1 MPSPV
6 RYAYYSIAASLL
18 TLGLKFGAWMLT
30 GSVGLLSD
38 ATESLVN
45 LAAGMLALWALMVA
59 VQPADDSHAYGHGKA
74 EYFSSGAEGVL
85 IIVAAGGIV
94 WAAVGR
100 FLDPQPLDRLGLGLL
115 MALAASAVNWF
126 TARGMLR
133 AARRYDSITLEA
145 DAKHLMTDVWT
156 SVGLVGGLAVLL
168 VAPPSW
174 AVLDPVI
181 AVVMA
186 VNIVGTG
193 VGLVRRSLGGL
204 MDKALPGAEMH
215 AIHEA
220 ICAVA
225 GEGADYHG
233 LRTRKSGARRFV
245 DFHLLMPGST
255 SVARAHT
262 LCDAIELAIVCR
274 LPGTQVTIHVEP
286 VEDAASFDGHAVG
299 GACAKVPGGA
309 DDPSLAP

>member
-1 MPSPV
+1 MSSPV
-6 RYAYYSIAASLL
+6 RYAYYSIAASVL
-18 TLGLKFGAWMLT
+18 TLGLKFGAWTLT

-45 LAAGMLALWALMVA
+45 LAAGMLALWALLVA
-59 VQPADDSHAYGHGKA
+59 VQPADDGHAYGHGKA

-100 FLDPQPLDRLGLGLL
+100 FLDPQPLDRLGLGLV

-145 DAKHLMTDVWT
+145 DARHLMTDVWT
-156 SVGLVGGLAVLL
+156 SAGLVAGLAVLL

-174 AVLDPVI
+174 AVLDPII

-186 VNIVGTG
+186 ANIVVTG

-204 MDKALPGAEMH
+204 MDKALPEDEMR

-220 ICAVA
+220 IRAVA
-225 GEGADYHG
+225 GQGALYHG
-233 LRTRKSGARRFV
+233 LRTRKSGPRRFV
-245 DFHLLMPGST
+245 DFHLLVPGAT

-262 LCDAIELAIVCR
+262 LCDAVELSIVSR
-274 LPGTQVTIHVEP
+274 LPGTLVTIHVEP
-286 VEDAASFDGHAVG
+286 EEEPASFDGHAVG
-299 GACAKVPGGA
+299 GACAGGGDCGSCPGAA
-309 DDPSLAP
+309 D